1 MTDAELIALLQQK
14 TPRELTPQ
22 EIALLRERWPQSA
35 ELRQALLEHLQ
46 LETEL
51 TAGLS
56 TVSLSVEVLLER
68 AARQRTAGS
77 RTRPW
82 GVWGVVG
89 LVVMMALGSWWW
101 WRTHPPAK
109 IPAPEELATA
119 TAESQPSQPSA
130 LSERHAAAASAAAGD
145 VVSVPEQ
152 PAELPSSSAPDKEPA
167 PARDLPAET
176 PWRPWLADTARPL
189 PLDSP
194 QALGDLRQMGH
205 DELPVEEFRRWWA
218 EVPGQS
224 CQWHQ
229 SVLNGKRTLQF
240 QGTARLQAPW
250 LADTCLRLT
259 PFDVQEFSLTFWTG
273 NRGVHLQFYR
283 QREPHLWA
291 ALAVE
296 RKPGERAPQLIG
308 LLSTDSGAV
317 YRSGVSTWEFQY
329 REGSLVLAV
338 AHTPVL
344 EVPLAELPDEVWLQ
358 GQFRLRGASWVR
370 MEPLPRR
377 IESESE
383 LTWSSAQGAESTW
396 TWEPATASSLE
407 ATNDGTLTFWSQPS
421 SVPVSAVHRLPEPGF
436 YEVLVQF
443 QRGDIGT
450 GVVLGDAAGKPLVCV
465 GLLRDRRTQ
474 QLTWAAWRPHEA
486 RSESDYDPR
495 AMPPPYYQ
503 PGTWLRLVAGWG
515 MLQVCVSADGRQ
527 WGHVVETPLR
537 DVRGGVQ
544 AVGLFAQPGESPR
557 QLVLRR
563 LEVRRLRGLEA
574 VVEPSLRTLV
584 QLDAANLPRDL
595 TLWQQKSLSSRP
607 GAVSAAEWW
616 NAWALAT
623 LQAGP
628 PPELVAPLVDRLLAT
643 AEQRPWP
650 LEQLW
655 QVYYDTLKL
664 ADAWGEREAAAWM
677 ARFAASARQRETLR
691 WQHPE
696 QAWNAWLQAPL
707 WTNAAVRDDFHRA
720 FAYGLLEAVEQGD
733 TLLVDRLSR
742 LALHVVTPAHPDHQP
757 RDLARQ
763 LEQLARWARGFT
775 GDSTPVP
782 RDQVEEVFPVAWRH
796 PFSPPLDKDGYNNFI
811 ELRAALDSGAY
822 RDAARMT
829 LALGAYEPGGL
840 LPDARDPRLFLTLPV
855 ALEDM
860 WRETP
865 AFAQALRDENT
876 ATGWLRVRQAQQR
889 NAAEA
894 MQLLTLQCFGTPAA
908 AAAHRW
914 LGDRSLAVGDFASA
928 WRAYERAWLFATP
941 EQQQELEPL
950 KIFARAF
957 TGPLPGD
964 TPAPAAASTAP
975 LVIAG
980 QDLAPVVEERRKVPF
995 THGEDALAA
1004 LPPPLSPQRY
1014 RLEPKARF
1022 DGQAGHNAGQGEF
1035 RHTDAFGRQF
1045 GVAVDARQVYVSNRF
1060 QVTAY
1065 DRTTG
1070 QARWAVAAGSEQ
1082 GSAHAHRFTPM
1093 TPLVVNETLFVRRL
1107 TKAGIE
1113 LACLDAHSGV
1123 VRWHLRPGDRGQWIS
1138 DPIWTPAGLR
1148 VLAAHRGDD
1157 ETLDVRWTLLQPET
1171 GQLLAENPLYRLRDA
1186 WQGEVPCRLAAKGW
1200 NVVACVGGT
1209 VACFGLDGA
1218 LQWVRQA
1225 VWCPPKLDPLSDDH
1239 YVSVPL
1245 ISERDVLVSL
1255 PGSRSVECLDL
1266 STGRRLWNYIAADLQ
1281 GLLGATSQRVVLR
1294 GLRSVTVCDR
1304 ATGRVLWQR
1313 ELDQALTAWTA
1324 SADYV
1329 VVCRVLPQR
1338 AQRGWLQVV
1347 WWDAGTGAEV
1357 AEMPVDAEPRED
1369 WRFGPWFTVDQQL
1382 WAFAGQTW
1390 RDPHRDLV
1398 TVVPLPNSEAG
1409 PWDQAELAAWQSP
1422 LNHEERRLAQMV
1434 LPGWSPM
1441 VAGKDVLSLASGEVH
1456 GRSPVLVSRLKK
1468 EGVLQFLRHVHLP
1481 EHKTTSLFL
1490 RVGHQPRQRWQLQ
1503 VRIDAQL
1510 VVDRTVDESN
1520 SQQGWVEHSISLGPS
1535 TGRSVLVE
1543 VSQHN
1548 LDNQS
1553 TEGLWHRLAIETH

>member
-56 TVSLSVEVLLER
+56 TVSLSVEALLAR
-68 AARQRTAGS
+68 AAQQRAGGVHP
-77 RTRPW
+77 RTW
-82 GVWGVVG
+82 GVWSILGL
-89 LVVMMALGSWWW
+89 LVVALGSWWW
-101 WRTHPPAK
+101 WTAHPPAK
-109 IPAPEELATA
+109 TPPTDELPPA
-119 TAESQPSQPSA
+119 TAENLPSKPST
-130 LSERHAAAASAAAGD
+130 LSEPLTGEVPVAAQD
-145 VVSVPEQ
+145 VVSAPEQ
-152 PAELPSSSAPDKEPA
+152 PAELPSTSAPAKEPA
-167 PARDLPAET
+167 PARDLPPET
-176 PWRPWLADTARPL
+176 PWRSWLADTARPL

-194 QALGDLRQMGH
+194 QALGDLRHMSH

-218 EVPGQS
+218 ELPGQP
-224 CQWHQ
+224 CQLHQ

-259 PFDVQEFSLTFWTG
+259 PFDVQELSLTFWTG
-273 NRGVHLQFYR
+273 HRGVHLQFYR

-291 ALAVE
+291 AFAVE
-296 RKPGERAPQLIG
+296 RVPGERTPRLMG
-308 LLSTDSGAV
+308 LLTTDSGAV
-317 YRSGVSTWEFQY
+317 FRSGVSTWEFQH
-329 REGSLVLAV
+329 RAGSLVLAV

-344 EVPLAELPDEVWLQ
+344 EVPLPVLPDEVWLQ

-377 IESESE
+377 IEWESE
-383 LTWSSAQGAESTW
+383 LAWSSAHGAASSWE
-396 TWEPATASSLE
+396 WEPATASSLE
-407 ATNDGTLTFWSQPS
+407 TSDEGTLTFRAQPS
-421 SVPVSAVHRLPEPGF
+421 SVLVSAVHRLPEPGL
-436 YEVLVQF
+436 YEVVVQF
-443 QRGDIGT
+443 EQGDIGT

-465 GLLRDRRTQ
+465 GLLRERRTQ
-474 QLTWAAWRPHEA
+474 QLTWSAWRAHES
-486 RSESDYDPR
+486 RSDSDYDPR
-495 AMPPPYYQ
+495 SMPPPYYL
-503 PGTWLRLVAGWG
+503 PGTWVRLVAGWG
-515 MLQVCVSADGRQ
+515 MLQVCVSADGQQ

-544 AVGLFAQPGESPR
+544 AVGVFAQAGESPR

-574 VVEPSLRTLV
+574 VVEPALRHQV
-584 QLDAANLPRDL
+584 QLDVANLPRDL
-595 TLWQQKSLSSRP
+595 TLWQQMGLSSRP
-607 GAVSAAEWW
+607 AAVSATEWW
-616 NAWALAT
+616 NACAWAT

-628 PPELVAPLVDRLLAT
+628 PPELVAPLLDRLLAT
-643 AEQRPWP
+643 AEQRPWSP
-650 LEQLW
+650 EQLW
-655 QVYYDTLKL
+655 QAYFETLKL
-664 ADAWGEREAAAWM
+664 SDAWGEREAAAWT
-677 ARFAASARQRETLR
+677 ARFVTTARRSGTHRGHQLD
-691 WQHPE
+691 

-707 WTNAAVRDDFHRA
+707 WTYASSLRDDFYRA
-720 FAYGLLEAVEQGD
+720 FAERLLEAVEQAD
-733 TLLVDRLSR
+733 APLVDRLSR

-757 RDLARQ
+757 RDSARQ
-763 LEQLARWARGFT
+763 LDQLARWARGFT
-775 GDSTPVP
+775 EDSTPAL
-782 RDQVEEVFPVAWRH
+782 REQVEEVFPAAWRH
-796 PFSPPLDKDGYNNFI
+796 PFSPPLDKDAYNNYI

-829 LALGAYEPGGL
+829 LALGAYEPGGV

-865 AFAQALRDENT
+865 AYAQALRDENT

-894 MQLLTLQCFGTPAA
+894 MHLLTLQCFGTPAA
-908 AAAHRW
+908 AAAQRW

-950 KIFARAF
+950 RIFARAL

-964 TPAPAAASTAP
+964 NPATAATTGAIM
-975 LVIAG
+975 IAG
-980 QDLAPVVEERRKVPF
+980 QDLAPVMEERRKAPF
-995 THGEDALAA
+995 THAEDALAA
-1004 LPPPLSPQRY
+1004 LPPPLPPQRY

-1045 GVAVDARQVYVSNRF
+1045 GVALDARQVYVSNRF

-1070 QARWAVAAGSEQ
+1070 QARWAVAVGSEQ

-1093 TPLVVNETLFVRRL
+1093 TPVVVNETLFVRRL

-1113 LACLDAHSGV
+1113 LACLDAHNGV

-1148 VLAAHRGDD
+1148 VLAAHRADD
-1157 ETLDVRWTLLQPET
+1157 ETLDLRWTLLQPET

-1209 VACFGLDGA
+1209 VACFGLDGE

-1239 YVSVPL
+1239 DVSVPL

-1266 STGRRLWNYIAADLQ
+1266 ATGRRLWNYIAGDLQ
-1281 GLLGATSQRVVLR
+1281 GVWGATSERVVLR
-1294 GLRSVTVCDR
+1294 GLRGVTVCER

-1313 ELDQALTAWTA
+1313 ELDQVLTAWTA

-1338 AQRGWLQVV
+1338 AQRGWLQLV
-1347 WWDAGTGAEV
+1347 WWDAETGAEV

-1369 WRFGPWFTVDQQL
+1369 WRFGPWFSVDQQL
-1382 WAFAGQTW
+1382 WSFAGQSW

-1398 TVVPLPNSEAG
+1398 AVVPVPNSEAG
-1409 PWDQAELAAWQSP
+1409 PWQPAELAAWQSP
-1422 LNHEERRLAQMV
+1422 LNYDERRLAHMV
-1434 LPGWSPM
+1434 LPGWSPL

-1468 EGVLQFLRHVHLP
+1468 DGVLQFLRHVHVP

-1490 RVGHQPRQRWQLQ
+1490 RVGHSPRQRWQLQ
-1503 VRIDAQL
+1503 VRVDAQL
-1510 VVDRTVDESN
+1510 VVDRTVDESS
-1520 SQQGWVEHSISLGPS
+1520 SQQGWLEHSVSLGPS

-1543 VSQHN
+1543 VSQRS